1 MHSGIKMNN
10 SPWSICWRLQAW
22 NVKAVS
28 GLKKDICCNWHCS
41 FGFITKYKGDDQRGV
56 QILTFYGEIT
66 VHLMVIALA
75 SGLLLFESWDP
86 KISG

>member
-22 NVKAVS
+22 NVKAVC

-41 FGFITKYKGDDQRGV
+41 FGFIIKYEGDDQRGV
-56 QILTFYGEIT
+56 QILTFYREIT
-66 VHLMVIALA
+66 VHLMIITLA
-75 SGLLLFESWDP
+75 SGLLIFESRDA